1 MYAVFNISGFQYS
14 VEEGEVL
21 QIPLQDA
28 EIGSKLDINEV
39 LLIKN
44 KEDAIVGNPYIENAK
59 IEAEVLNHGKNDK
72 VLIYKYKR
80 RTKYRRTQG
89 HRQDYSEVKINKIV
103 TP

>member
-1 MYAVFNISGFQYS
+1 MYAVFNISGFQYT

-21 QIPLQDA
+21 QIPLQNAKVGDK
-28 EIGSKLDINEV
+28 IDINEI
-39 LLIKN
+39 LLLKG
-44 KEDAIVGNPYIENAK
+44 KEDALVGNPYVENARV
-59 IEAEVLNHGKNDK
+59 EAEVLGHGKNDK

-89 HRQDYSEVKINKIV
+89 HRQDYSEIKINKIV